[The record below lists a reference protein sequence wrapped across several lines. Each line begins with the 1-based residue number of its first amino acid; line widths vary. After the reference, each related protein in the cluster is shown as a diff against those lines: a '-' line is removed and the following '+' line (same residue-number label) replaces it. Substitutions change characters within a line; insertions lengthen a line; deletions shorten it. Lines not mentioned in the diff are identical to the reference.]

1 LLREVAKGRT
11 SAWYPYLVHLPRL
24 HHTLAHYTT
33 SMESQA
39 LQVEEAVWVAERAA
53 ETVRQ
58 EWNEARPLIKMLS
71 LGRRFDSLHA
81 WLWASATVRE

>member
-1 LLREVAKGRT
+1 
-11 SAWYPYLVHLPRL
+11 
-24 HHTLAHYTT
+24 
-33 SMESQA
+33 M
-39 LQVEEAVWVAERAA
+39 WVAERAA

-58 EWNEARPLIKMLS
+58 EWNEARPLIKTLS